1 MTRRALVAVLILG
14 LVTPAAAED
23 PPQRGPEIIPGHAI
37 DRRTAGGITG
47 LAIGLGLVSQ
57 LIPIRSPEPWS
68 SELFGADEGVRDN
81 FAPRAMHIADAMV
94 GLSLAAP
101 AIYLV
106 GATIDDADGDRLL
119 LYGQSVAI
127 NALLAGT
134 VKRLVQRPRPYTY
147 SRDPLA
153 RKFAKAAGDDA
164 YLSFY
169 SGHSALSFGAAVTGA
184 YLVGASGDSATATS
198 VAWGSGLAI
207 AAATA
212 TMQVRAGKHF
222 PSDVVIGSAVGIAV
236 GYLVPALHADGKP
249 YTPSGQ
255 DVAAAATG
263 IVGGILLSSL
273 VPLGKRRSELDDKPP
288 VPSLGISPMAVQGG
302 GFGFAITGGM

>member
-1 MTRRALVAVLILG
+1 MTRRALVTVLLLG
-14 LVTPAAAED
+14 LVTPAAAEED
-23 PPQRGPEIIPGHAI
+23 PQGIPGHAI
-37 DRRTAGGITG
+37 DRRVTGGISG
-47 LAIGLGLVSQ
+47 LAMGLGLVSQ
-57 LIPIRSPEPWS
+57 LIPIRSHDAWN
-68 SELFGADEGVRDN
+68 SELLGIDEDMRDN
-81 FAPRAMHIADAMV
+81 FSPRAMHVADAML
-94 GLSLAAP
+94 GLSLGAP
-101 AIYLV
+101 AIYLM
-106 GATIDDADGDRLL
+106 GSTIDDADGDKLL
-119 LYGQSVAI
+119 LYGQSIAV
-127 NALLAGT
+127 NALLAGVT
-134 VKRLVQRPRPYTY
+134 KRLVQRPRPYTY
-147 SRDPLA
+147 SRDPVA
-153 RKFAKAAGDDA
+153 RRFVAAAGDDA

-184 YLVGASGDSATATS
+184 YLLGASGANSTATS
-198 VAWGSGLAI
+198 IAWGGGLGV

-222 PSDVVIGSAVGIAV
+222 PSDVVIGSVVGIAV

-273 VPLGKRRSELDDKPP
+273 LPLEKRRSEVDGKTPA
-288 VPSLGISPMAVQGG
+288 VTNLGFSPMAVQGG